1 MGKGERPT
9 EGPPRRSLPHTHHQ
23 GRDTAVIIVT
33 RLNGAQ
39 FGVNP
44 DLLQRVDSAPDTI
57 LTLIDGTKY
66 IVRESMAEVIARVN
80 EHRAHLLARAQE
92 IQASPSPTVELV
104 RDAPAEGAVPG
115 TADEGERDQPLADP
129 VPLRPRSR

>member
-1 MGKGERPT
+1 MI
-9 EGPPRRSLPHTHHQ
+9 
-23 GRDTAVIIVT
+23 VVT

-92 IQASPSPTVELV
+92 IQADPTPAVELV
-104 RDAPAEGAVPG
+104 RDAPETGSDP
-115 TADEGERDQPLADP
+115 ADDEDRTPLADP